1 MKTTSGV
8 FGAVWVL
15 VFCLPSVNA
24 VPPAGE
30 STSRLTIELR
40 DGSRVVGQSVDETFK
55 FQSPLLGELKLAVKD
70 IRSVECAVTNAAK
83 LTTAG
88 GDVLTVSFVNSELRI
103 STGFG
108 KVALTVNSIRRLSVS
123 ATGHAGRTQDGL
135 VALWSG
141 EGNADDSV
149 GGCNGQLINGVGFTP
164 GKVGQ
169 AFDLNNGGNESGFP
183 GVRFNRDSG
192 FLLIPT
198 NPALNVGTGDGFTIV
213 AWIKP
218 ATVISEKIIAEYE
231 RALGTAN
238 GSDVGVQFIIQQVTG
253 TIGWHLC
260 ANVVNADDGT
270 GHTFYSLPDLIIPGI
285 WQHVAFSYDK
295 ASGAAA
301 LYLNGTAVAQANVG
315 SIVPQTSFPYLLFGA
330 RTTYGSVA
338 NPRSA
343 FSGAMD
349 EIGLYNRALSASEIQ
364 ALCTEQN
371 HGEPLP
377 PPPARATN
385 Y

>member
-1 MKTTSGV
+1 
-8 FGAVWVL
+8 L
-15 VFCLPSVNA
+15 VFCLHSVNA
-24 VPPAGE
+24 APPAGE

-164 GKVGQ
+164 GKVGH

-183 GVRFNRDSG
+183 GVRFNRGSG

-198 NPALNVGTGDGFTIV
+198 TPALNVGTGDGFTFT

-218 ATVISEKIIAEYE
+218 ANVSSEMLIFEYE
-231 RALGTAN
+231 RTLGTAN
-238 GSDVGVQFIIQQVTG
+238 GSDVGVDFDIQQVNG
-253 TIGWHLC
+253 TEGWFLD
-260 ANVVNADDGT
+260 ANVTDANNGT
-270 GHTFYSLPDLIIPGI
+270 GHILHSPPGLVTAGV
-285 WQHVAFSYDK
+285 WQHIAFSYDK
-295 ASGAAA
+295 TSGVVA
-301 LYLNGTAVAQANVG
+301 LYLNGTTVAQANVG

-330 RTTYGSVA
+330 RTTYGSVS

-385 Y
+385 D